1 MFFSV
6 TNNVN
11 WEIVTKN
18 LITFKLLEDG
28 MRLTH

>member
-18 LITFKLLEDG
+18 LITFKLLEDV